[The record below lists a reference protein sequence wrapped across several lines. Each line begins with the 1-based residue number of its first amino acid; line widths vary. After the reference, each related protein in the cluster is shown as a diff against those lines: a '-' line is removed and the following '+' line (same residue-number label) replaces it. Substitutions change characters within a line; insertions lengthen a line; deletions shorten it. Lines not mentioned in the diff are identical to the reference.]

1 MARTSNSSKQNS
13 SKQKATKKKPK
24 LSLTARVLYG
34 DVISSEFFSKHWI
47 GIFCLAVLVLI
58 YISTK
63 YQCLTSMETIKRLES
78 ELEVAK
84 TERIRERSTY
94 MSRIRESSM
103 QELVDSVM
111 PGLSVQ
117 EQPPYQLSNSDNE

>member
-1 MARTSNSSKQNS
+1 MARTSNSAKQNS
-13 SKQKATKKKPK
+13 SKQKSAKKK
-24 LSLTARVLYG
+24 LSITARVLYG

-63 YQCLTSMETIKRLES
+63 YQCLTSMETIKKLES

-117 EQPPYQLSNSDNE
+117 EQPPYQLSNSDDE